1 MLGAANSSPTTSALF
16 KLLETCVHEI
26 DSRAAVAAFLDQG
39 YTESQMYRRLG
50 IQAYGFNPIV
60 VSPEVNATKHG
71 VDERVP
77 VRQYR
82 EALPLLYNVVRRIS
96 SQ

>member
-1 MLGAANSSPTTSALF
+1 
-16 KLLETCVHEI
+16 VHEI

-60 VSPEVNATKHG
+60 VSPEVNAAEHG

-82 EALPLLYNVVRRIS
+82 EALPLLYHVVRRMS